1 MESER
6 RESQRLILDDLIDAH
21 LGGRPVRIADV
32 TMQGA
37 GVLYLEPP
45 LERGLHSRLTFSWEG
60 QSLDLACEVRRTS
73 VHAGGGTRWLHS
85 GVAFRNPTKEGVKR
99 LRNLMLVAAKRQ
111 LDRLR
116 LAVDAGFALGSNN
129 TVPPAPYLTLQLEQD
144 VWTRRRALSPSQPRN
159 GFTVMAGIAE
169 DDVQRLCHAYTKG
182 DAVSRQLL
190 RVLAELAINQSLG
203 TAQAFERRTAF
214 DARAIF

>member
-21 LGGRPVRIADV
+21 LGGRPVRVADV

-45 LERGLHSRLTFSWEG
+45 FERGTMTRLTFSWRGE
-60 QSLDLACEVRRTS
+60 SVDLPCEVRRTS
-73 VHAGGGTRWLHS
+73 AHAAGGTRWLHS
-85 GVAFRNPTKEGVKR
+85 GLAFRNPGREGVKR
-99 LRNLMLVAAKRQ
+99 LRNVMLLAAKSQ

-116 LAVDAGFALGSNN
+116 LAVDAGFALGSNSS
-129 TVPPAPYLTLQLEQD
+129 VPPAPYLTLQLEQG
-144 VWTRRRALSPSQPRN
+144 VWTRRRALSPGQPRN

-169 DDVQRLCHAYTKG
+169 DDVQRLCHAYSKG
-182 DAVSRQLL
+182 DTMSRQLL

-203 TAQAFERRTAF
+203 TAQTFERRLP

>member
-21 LGGRPVRIADV
+21 LGGRPVRVADV

-45 LERGLHSRLTFSWEG
+45 LERGLQLRLTFTWEG
-60 QSLDLACEVRRTS
+60 ESIDLPCEVRRTS
-73 VHAGGGTRWLHS
+73 AHAGGGTNWLHS
-85 GVAFRNPTKEGVKR
+85 GLAFRNPSKEGVKR
-99 LRNLMLVAAKRQ
+99 LRNLMLLAAKRQ

-116 LAVDAGFALGSNN
+116 LAVDAGFALGADNS
-129 TVPPAPYLTLQLEQD
+129 VPPAPYLALQLEQG
-144 VWTRRRALSPSQPRN
+144 VWTRRRALSPGQPRN

-169 DDVQRLCHAYTKG
+169 DDLQRLCHTYGKG
-182 DAVSRQLL
+182 DAMSRQLL

-203 TAQAFERRTAF
+203 TAHAVERRTA